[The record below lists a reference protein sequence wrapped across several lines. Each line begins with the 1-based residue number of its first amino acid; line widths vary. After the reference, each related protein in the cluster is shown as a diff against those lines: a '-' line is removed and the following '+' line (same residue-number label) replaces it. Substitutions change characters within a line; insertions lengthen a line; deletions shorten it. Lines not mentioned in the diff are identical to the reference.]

1 MNKKNLYKI
10 NYDKL
15 DIQEKQNILNEI
27 ADHYGFII
35 KKYAEF
41 EKNSITLYTA
51 IFDDN
56 GTEFVFI
63 PGAKNIA
70 LGWKAA
76 ISSKKE
82 EPFLIEQIKDI
93 FLDYFLMPDNNSDIV
108 NLNNTQQL
116 QKLLDKEN
124 YKQADILLS
133 KMVFDFID
141 EHTSF
146 LRRID
151 IEPMLIERKSS
162 SINWMFVKEISSK
175 TVADSPT
182 YFKIYQEIIK
192 GNKQFIIKQH
202 TSKSE
207 YKKIQKFEISNHG
220 LNVYKYIDISYEEI
234 LFNYA
239 SKGYSV
245 PNRNQWEYAAS
256 GCCSTFMQNTDTLLN
271 KHNNMPNA
279 FGLYIADNIYKPE
292 IISDDKY
299 TYKAGDNGY
308 FKNYISKK
316 LVDFSLNPFYNVTSN
331 VFEYTD
337 NNGLFA
343 RKVITVDLKK
353 QFKPSITKKNLNKYI
368 TENMSENN
376 FDNIIYAV
384 QSVKNPDL
392 YFKNALRIINIYH
405 SKGFINKAYELVEKY
420 INKWHNNPDFLYL
433 AGFTVFRLQD
443 YEKGE
448 YLLKRAVYF
457 KRNIPECYQLLSYI
471 YQKQNN
477 KEEME
482 KALHNLY
489 VLAPEVA
496 ESMLHI
502 LIPKGVSL
510 KDMDYEDLWS
520 KLVANLTRQDKE
532 KVNLYTITSE
542 VILLDSTIK
551 LIIHK
556 GVTHY
561 IKYIKPTGSKYL
573 MEIFDKI
580 ENSKYIS
587 DETYLSK
594 DDYMQALEEFN
605 ACKNIIYEAENITD
619 LKENKEYL
627 QNLTNTFF
635 DYFPALM
642 SLAYIHYSN
651 CRLFEAEKLF
661 DENYALCATLYNTK
675 ALPIQIADK
684 IRVLLENFILSITM
698 NILSYGQIQ
707 DYIDNIID
715 EVNNIKESYSSK
727 INQGILTIE
736 LSVTKDIKYIL
747 NWFNINI
754 EIKDAMRKNN

>member
-256 GCCSTFMQNTDTLLN
+256 GGCSTFMQNTDTLLN

-279 FGLYIADNIYKPE
+279 FGHNIYKPE
-292 IISDDKY
+292 RFSDDKY

-316 LVDFSLNPFYNVTSN
+316 LADFSLNPFYNVTSN